1 MICINKG
8 KIKNLTVGKKYT
20 VVRVNSGI
28 HQGSNIPYKGFY
40 VINDAGI
47 EKHYSSKR
55 FIDMAEWREK
65 QLNVIMTNENKEI

>member
-65 QLNVIMTNENKEI
+65 QLNVIMTNEEI

>member
-8 KIKNLTVGKKYT
+8 KIKNLTVGKKYM